1 MTNARVLT
9 IGAPPTFRQEV
20 AHSIDAAPEL
30 IDWMPSIT
38 AAEEV
43 LALEQAPDVIVVSP
57 EVKDFDALG
66 LAEFVLNIAPTTA
79 IVLVR
84 ENPPKSLI
92 PAAMRAGI
100 REVVD
105 LAEDGSGLEE
115 AMARALAWATN
126 LRSASN
132 GSSSKSNYRGK
143 VITIFSSKGGTG
155 KTFLSSNV
163 AAAVAE
169 RSKIDT
175 AVVDLDIKVGDIF
188 SYFGREPSRPS
199 DDLEALGDKST
210 RDELIELGS
219 KVDEH
224 LYAFGW
230 LPDPAAEP
238 MPGERAGKMLRAF
251 RSAFAYTIVDASAE
265 YSDQTVAA
273 FDVSD
278 EIWLVTSLDVV
289 GVRHLLIALETLMS
303 LGVPRDRFRILLNRA
318 DSKVGLDLGD
328 VERILKVKIDTR
340 IPSSEL
346 VPRSL
351 NKGRPVYLQDPRS
364 DVAIAIG
371 ELADGVIGSA
381 TTQVTNPVPVP
392 VGRRLAT
399 RLLGLHH

>member
-1 MTNARVLT
+1 MTTPRVLT

-20 AHSIDAAPEL
+20 AHAIDVSPEL

-66 LAEFVLNIAPTTA
+66 LAEYVLHVAPTTA

-84 ENPPKSLI
+84 ENPPKSLL

-105 LAEDGSGLEE
+105 LAEDGSDLEE
-115 AMARALAWATN
+115 AMARALAWAGK
-126 LRSASN
+126 LRSVSN
-132 GSSSKSNYRGK
+132 GSSSKSPYRGK

-155 KTFLSSNV
+155 KTFISTNV
-163 AAAVAE
+163 AAAVAAK
-169 RSKIDT
+169 SQIDT
-175 AVVDLDIKVGDIF
+175 ALVDLDVKVGDVF
-188 SYFGREPSRPS
+188 SYFGSEPSRPAE
-199 DDLEALGDKST
+199 DLAALGDKST
-210 RDELIELGS
+210 RDELVDLGS
-219 KVDEH
+219 KVEDH
-224 LYAFGW
+224 LYAFGS

-238 MPGERAGKMLRAF
+238 MPGERAGKMLRAL
-251 RSAFAYTIVDASAE
+251 RGAFSYTIVDASAE

-303 LGVPRDRFRILLNRA
+303 LGIPRERFRILLNRA
-318 DSKVGLDLGD
+318 DSKVGLDLAD

-351 NKGRPVYLQDPRS
+351 NKGRPVYLQEPRS
-364 DVAIAIG
+364 DVAMAIG
-371 ELADGVIGSA
+371 QLADGVLGA
-381 TTQVTNPVPVP
+381 ETTQVMNPVHAPA
-392 VGRRLAT
+392 GKRLAV
-399 RLLGLHH
+399 RLLGLR

>member
-1 MTNARVLT
+1 MTTPRVLT

-20 AHSIDAAPEL
+20 AHAIDAAPEL

-43 LALEQAPDVIVVSP
+43 LALEQSPDVIVVSP

-66 LAEFVLNIAPTTA
+66 LAEYVGHFAPTTA

-84 ENPPKSLI
+84 ENAPKSLI
-92 PAAMRAGI
+92 PAAMRAGV

-105 LAEDGSGLEE
+105 VAEDGSDLEE
-115 AMARALAWATN
+115 AMARAMAWAAK
-126 LRSASN
+126 LRSVGQGPA
-132 GSSSKSNYRGK
+132 SKSLYRGK
-143 VITIFSSKGGTG
+143 VVTVFSSKGGTG
-155 KTFLSSNV
+155 KTFISTNV
-163 AAAVAE
+163 AAAIAAKTDSE
-169 RSKIDT
+169 T
-175 AVVDLDIKVGDIF
+175 ALVDLDIKVGDVF
-188 SYFGREPSRPS
+188 SYFGQEPSRPS
-199 DDLEALGDKST
+199 DDLAELGEKST
-210 RDELIELGS
+210 RDDLVDLGS
-219 KVDEH
+219 KVEDH

-230 LPDPAAEP
+230 LPNPAAEP
-238 MPGERAGKMLRAF
+238 MPGERAGKMLRALRGSF
-251 RSAFAYTIVDASAE
+251 PYTIVDASAE

-303 LGVPRDRFRILLNRA
+303 LGVPRERFRVILNRS

-328 VERILKVKIDTR
+328 VERILKVKIDMQ

-351 NKGRPVYLQDPRS
+351 NKGRPVYLHDPRS
-364 DVAIAIG
+364 DVAMAIG
-371 ELADGVIGSA
+371 RLADDVIGGD
-381 TTQVTNPVPVP
+381 TTQVTNPVPSP
-392 VGRRLAT
+392 SARRFAV
-399 RLLGLHH
+399 RLLGLR

>member
-1 MTNARVLT
+1 MTGARVLT
-9 IGAPPTFRQEV
+9 IGAPPSFRQEV

-66 LAEFVLNIAPTTA
+66 LAEYVLHFAPTTA

-84 ENPPKSLI
+84 DNPPKSLM

-100 REVVD
+100 REIVD
-105 LAEDGSGLEE
+105 MSDEGSDLEE
-115 AMARALAWATN
+115 AMARAIAWAGK
-126 LRSASN
+126 LRSVGSPSN
-132 GSSSKSNYRGK
+132 QKSVHRGK

-155 KTFLSSNV
+155 KTFLSCNV
-163 AAAVAE
+163 ATAIAAK
-169 RSKIDT
+169 SQLHT
-175 AVVDLDIKVGDIF
+175 ALVDLDMKVGDVF
-188 SYFGREPSRPS
+188 SYFGQEPTRPG
-199 DDLEALGDKST
+199 DDLALLGDKST
-210 RDELIELGS
+210 RDELTELGS
-219 KVDEH
+219 KVEDH
-224 LYAFGW
+224 LYAFGS

-238 MPGERAGKMLRAF
+238 MPGERAGKVLRAL
-251 RSAFAYTIVDASAE
+251 RGAFPYTIVDASAE

-303 LGVPRDRFRILLNRA
+303 LGVPRERMRILLNRS
-318 DSKVGLDLGD
+318 DSKVGLDLAD
-328 VERILKVKIDTR
+328 VERILKVKIDSR

-346 VPRSL
+346 VPKSL
-351 NKGRPVYLQDPRS
+351 NKGRPVYLHDPKS
-364 DVAIAIG
+364 EVAAAIG
-371 ELADGVIGSA
+371 RLADHVLGGE
-381 TTQVTNPVPVP
+381 TQQVHNPAPVPA
-392 VGRRLAT
+392 GKRLAT
-399 RLLGLHH
+399 RLLGLR